1 MSSKLILVRPV
12 ERRDTI
18 LNILVETINIF
29 MFLTIYMYEISKMQ
43 SNRFLNDKNVF
54 TISQKLRSTN
64 PKEIIASDY
73 EKKYELKKS

>member
-1 MSSKLILVRPV
+1 
-12 ERRDTI
+12 
-18 LNILVETINIF
+18 
-29 MFLTIYMYEISKMQ
+29 MYEISKIQ

-64 PKEIIASDY
+64 PKEIKASDY

>member
-1 MSSKLILVRPV
+1 
-12 ERRDTI
+12 
-18 LNILVETINIF
+18 
-29 MFLTIYMYEISKMQ
+29 MYEISKIQ

-73 EKKYELKKS
+73 EKSTNWRNRRWNDINSFIKGYNT